1 MNARYIPPIAALASL
16 AASAIVWLPPENAT
30 PQLPPLPQPLLP
42 TAADF
47 PVFDAGPSGI
57 GMFDLPKRNPTTGP
71 VAVVRGTERP
81 TKDTPMYRLSAYIG
95 GNGLW
100 VVTLVDD
107 SGKYCTVRTGEF
119 IPHTRL
125 EFRGM
130 EFHPASNGIPEGT
143 AVFYD
148 QQSSN
153 YVDVIAC
160 DGNGTPRGTQ
170 GNGSVQ

>member
-1 MNARYIPPIAALASL
+1 MNARYIPPIAALAFL
-16 AASAIVWLPPENAT
+16 AVSAMIWLPLESDT
-30 PQLPPLPQPLLP
+30 LQLPPLPQPLLP

-47 PVFDAGPSGI
+47 PVFAAGPAGI
-57 GMFDLPKRNPTTGP
+57 GMFNPPKRNPATGP
-71 VAVVRGTERP
+71 IAVGLGTERP
-81 TKDTPMYRLSAYIG
+81 AKDAPQYRLSAYIG

-100 VVTLVDD
+100 VVTLLDGA
-107 SGKYCTVRTGEF
+107 GKYCTVRTGEF

-160 DGNGTPRGTQ
+160 EGNDAPRGTQ
-170 GNGSVQ
+170 GNGSLQ